1 MARNIDTSKMENI
14 RKATINVVVEEGI
27 KNASVAK
34 IAKEAKVSAGYLY
47 RFHPSKEEL
56 IQVIFKDLFQEI
68 VQRLQILLEKEDKL
82 HEVFRLFILDLF
94 NQAKINPNEP
104 LFMLKLMTDY
114 SFRMDEQDKQVLNE
128 IGEKMLSIG
137 YSTKEI
143 NPSIDSEMLYT
154 LFIGTTYFFINVRER
169 KIFNSE
175 KLSKKD
181 AEKIT
186 QLYINALA

>member
-14 RKATINVVVEEGI
+14 RKATVNVVVEEGI
-27 KNASVAK
+27 KYASVAK
-34 IAKEAKVSAGYLY
+34 IAKKAKVSTGYLY

-56 IQVIFKDLFQEI
+56 IQEIFKDLFQKI
-68 VQRLQILLEKEDKL
+68 VQRLQILLEKEEKL
-82 HEVFRLFILDLF
+82 HEVFRSFIVGLF
-94 NQAKINPNEP
+94 NHTKTNPNEA
-104 LFMLKLMTDY
+104 LFLLKLMTDY
-114 SFRMDEQDKQVLNE
+114 SFRINEQDKQTLNE
-128 IGEKMLSIG
+128 IGKKMLLMG
-137 YSTKEI
+137 YATKEI
-143 NPSIDSEMLYT
+143 RPSIDGEMLYT

-175 KLSKKD
+175 KLSNQD

>member
-34 IAKEAKVSAGYLY
+34 IAKEAKVSTGYLY

-56 IQVIFKDLFQEI
+56 IQEIFKNLFQEL
-68 VQRLQILLEKEDKL
+68 VLRLEVLLGKEDKL
-82 HEVFRLFILDLF
+82 HKVFRLFILELF
-94 NQAKINPNEP
+94 NHAKINPNEP
-104 LFMLKLMTDY
+104 LFLLKLMTDY
-114 SFRMDEQDKQVLNE
+114 SFRMNEQDKQTLNE
-128 IGEKMLSIG
+128 IGEKMLAIG
-137 YSTKEI
+137 YETKEI
-143 NPSIDSEMLYT
+143 NTSIDSEMLYT
-154 LFIGTTYFFINVRER
+154 LFIGATYFFINMRER

-175 KLSKKD
+175 KLSQED
-181 AEKIT
+181 VEKIT